1 MPEEIAPNV
10 LSWASELD
18 ELTRAQAA
26 VTARLPILA
35 GHLALMPDAHLGKG
49 ATIGSVIPTESA
61 VIPSAVGV
69 DIGCGMAARR
79 LDLTQEGLPD
89 GLDAWISAMEATV
102 PAGLGRWHGEPSA
115 RSPRVVRGAPSP
127 AEHSTTQERAVAQLG
142 TLGSGNHFIELAT
155 DEDDR
160 VWILLHSGS
169 RGGGN
174 KLATMH
180 TKTARKLHEG
190 LGTRL
195 EDPELAWLQEG
206 TPEFDAYIRDL
217 RWSQAYARENR
228 RLMLDSTHEA
238 LEAVLG
244 REVATADEVNCH
256 HNFTER
262 EEHGGRDVW
271 VTRKGAI
278 RARVGD
284 RGLIPGAMG
293 QRSYVVRGLGNP
305 ASYESCAHGAGRRMS
320 RRQARK
326 QLSIESFAEV
336 MGVSAWQHASA
347 RGVARRAS
355 LRLQA
360 DRRRHARPGRPRRD
374 RARAPRH
381 RQLQGRGGRRRK
393 PLAGEG
399 AGQLRQALEVVARQE
414 HVDGRQRGRHPARQR
429 LVPR

>member
-1 MPEEIAPNV
+1 MPERIAPNV

-18 ELTRAQAA
+18 DLTREQAA
-26 VTARLPILA
+26 KTARLPVLA
-35 GHLALMPDAHLGKG
+35 GHLAMMPDAHLGKG

-79 LDLTQEGLPD
+79 LDLTQDGLPD
-89 GLDAWISAMEATV
+89 TLEPWVTEMEATV
-102 PAGLGRWHGEPSA
+102 PAGLGRWHGEPSDA
-115 RSPRVVRGAPSP
+115 ALGWFADNPPPPTLDDPTKA
-127 AEHSTTQERAVAQLG
+127 AAQLG

-155 DEDDR
+155 DQDSR
-160 VWILLHSGS
+160 IWILLHSGS

-174 KLATMH
+174 KLASLH

-217 RWSQAYARENR
+217 RWSQAFARENR
-228 RLMLDSTHEA
+228 RLMLASTHRA
-238 LEAVLG
+238 LETVLG
-244 REVATADEVNCH
+244 HEVATTEEVNCH

-262 EEHGGRDVW
+262 EEHGGRRVW

-293 QRSYVVRGLGNP
+293 QRSYVIRGLGNP
-305 ASYESCAHGAGRRMS
+305 DAYESCAHGAGRRLS

-326 QLSIESFAEV
+326 QLTIESFGEA
-336 MGVSAWQHASA
+336 MGVAAWQHANA
-347 RGVARRAS
+347 QALLDEHPEAYKPIDVVMRD
-355 LRLQA
+355 QA
-360 DRRRHARPGRPRRD
+360 D
-374 RARAPRH
+374 
-381 RQLQGRGGRRRK
+381 LV
-393 PLAGEG
+393 EI
-399 AGQLRQALEVVARQE
+399 E
-414 HVDGRQRGRHPARQR
+414 HELHGIANYKGVERVGKR
-429 LVPR
+429 

>member
-1 MPEEIAPNV
+1 MPQEIAPNV
-10 LSWASELD
+10 MSWASELD
-18 ELTRAQAA
+18 ELTRTQALK
-26 VTARLPILA
+26 TGRLPILA
-35 GHLALMPDAHLGKG
+35 GHLALMPDAHLGRG

-79 LDLTQEGLPD
+79 LDLTQDDLPD
-89 GLDAWISAMEATV
+89 TLGPWVTEMESTV
-102 PAGLGRWHGEPSA
+102 PAGLGRWHGEPSDAA
-115 RSPRVVRGAPSP
+115 RGWFAANPPPTTLDDPRKA
-127 AEHSTTQERAVAQLG
+127 AAQLG

-155 DEDDR
+155 DEDSR
-160 VWILLHSGS
+160 IWILLHSGS

-174 KLATMH
+174 KLATIH

-195 EDPELAWLQEG
+195 DDPELAWLQEG

-217 RWSQAYARENR
+217 RWSQAFARENR
-228 RLMLDSTHEA
+228 RLMLASTHRA
-238 LEAVLG
+238 LEMVLG
-244 REVATADEVNCH
+244 RQVATTEEVNCH

-262 EEHGGRDVW
+262 ERHGGRKVW

-293 QRSYVVRGLGNP
+293 QRSYVIRGRGNP

-326 QLSIESFAEV
+326 QLSVDSFAEA
-336 MGVSAWQHASA
+336 MGVAAWQHASA
-347 RGVARRAS
+347 RALLDEHPSAYKPIDVVMRD
-355 LRLQA
+355 QA
-360 DRRRHARPGRPRRD
+360 DLVEIEHELHGIANYKGVEAR
-374 RARAPRH
+374 
-381 RQLQGRGGRRRK
+381 
-393 PLAGEG
+393 
-399 AGQLRQALEVVARQE
+399 
-414 HVDGRQRGRHPARQR
+414 
-429 LVPR
+429 

>member
-1 MPEEIAPNV
+1 MPEQIAPNV

-18 ELTRAQAA
+18 DLTREQAA
-26 VTARLPILA
+26 KTARLPILA

-79 LDLTQEGLPD
+79 LDLRQDGLPD
-89 GLDAWISAMEATV
+89 GLEPWISEMAATV
-102 PAGLGRWHGEPSA
+102 PAGLGRWHGEPSDA
-115 RSPRVVRGAPSP
+115 ALEWF
-127 AEHSTTQERAVAQLG
+127 AENRPPPTLDDEGRAAAQLG

-155 DEDDR
+155 DEESR
-160 VWILLHSGS
+160 IWILLHSGS

-174 KLATMH
+174 KLATLH
-180 TKTARKLHEG
+180 TKTARKLHDG

-217 RWSQAYARENR
+217 RWSQAFARENR
-228 RLMLDSTHEA
+228 RQMLSSTHRA
-238 LEAVLG
+238 LETVLG
-244 REVATADEVNCH
+244 REIATADEVNCH

-293 QRSYVVRGLGNP
+293 QRSYVIRGLGND

-326 QLSIESFAEV
+326 QLTLESFAEA
-336 MGVSAWQHASA
+336 MGMTAWQHANAQALLDEHPSA
-347 RGVARRAS
+347 YKPIDVVMRD
-355 LRLQA
+355 QA
-360 DRRRHARPGRPRRD
+360 DLVEIEHELHGIANYKGVEEPRGKRS
-374 RARAPRH
+374 
-381 RQLQGRGGRRRK
+381 
-393 PLAGEG
+393 
-399 AGQLRQALEVVARQE
+399 
-414 HVDGRQRGRHPARQR
+414 PARVRDSSER
-429 LVPR
+429 LSRL

>member
-1 MPEEIAPNV
+1 MIMNKELRIPERVAPNV

-18 ELTRAQAA
+18 ELTRAQAET
-26 VTARLPILA
+26 TARLPILA
-35 GHLALMPDAHLGKG
+35 GHVALMPDAHLGKG
-49 ATIGSVIPTESA
+49 ATIGSVIPTETA

-79 LDLTQEGLPD
+79 IDLTEDGLPD
-89 GLDAWISAMEATV
+89 SLDGWISTMEATV
-102 PAGLGRWHGEPSA
+102 PAGLGHWYGEPSDAA
-115 RSPRVVRGAPSP
+115 RAWFASNPPPPMLKHP
-127 AEHSTTQERAVAQLG
+127 ARAAAQLG

-155 DEDDR
+155 DEDGR
-160 VWILLHSGS
+160 IWILLHSGS

-174 KLATMH
+174 RLATMH

-217 RWSQAYARENR
+217 RWSQAFARENR
-228 RLMLDSTHEA
+228 RLMLASTHRA

-244 REVATADEVNCH
+244 REIATVDEVNCH

-262 EEHGGRDVW
+262 EEHGGREVW

-293 QRSYVVRGLGNP
+293 GRSYVIHGLGNE
-305 ASYESCAHGAGRRMS
+305 ASYTSCAHGAGRRMS

-326 QLSIESFAEV
+326 QLTLESFTEA
-336 MGVSAWQHASA
+336 MGLAAWQHTSA
-347 RGVARRAS
+347 KELLDEHPSAYKPIDVVMRD
-355 LRLQA
+355 QA
-360 DRRRHARPGRPRRD
+360 D
-374 RARAPRH
+374 
-381 RQLQGRGGRRRK
+381 LV
-393 PLAGEG
+393 EI
-399 AGQLRQALEVVARQE
+399 E
-414 HVDGRQRGRHPARQR
+414 HELHGIANYKGVER
-429 LVPR
+429 

>member
-1 MPEEIAPNV
+1 MPERIAPNV

-26 VTARLPILA
+26 TTARLPILA

-79 LDLTQEGLPD
+79 LELTEEDLPD
-89 GLDAWISAMEATV
+89 TLDPWVNEMASTV
-102 PAGLGRWHGEPSA
+102 PAGLGRWHGEPSDEA
-115 RSPRVVRGAPSP
+115 LAWLADNPPPPTLRDPGKA
-127 AEHSTTQERAVAQLG
+127 AAQLG
-142 TLGSGNHFIELAT
+142 TLGSGNHFIELAG
-155 DEDDR
+155 DEER
-160 VWILLHSGS
+160 RIWILLHSGS

-174 KLATMH
+174 TLATLH
-180 TKTARKLHEG
+180 TKTARELHEG

-206 TPEFDAYIRDL
+206 TTEFEQYLRDL

-228 RLMLDSTHEA
+228 RLMLASTHRA
-238 LEAVLG
+238 LETVTGRQVLQ
-244 REVATADEVNCH
+244 ADEVNCH
-256 HNFTER
+256 HNFTEKERHDGR
-262 EEHGGRDVW
+262 EIW

-293 QRSYVVRGLGNP
+293 QRSYVIRGLGNE
-305 ASYESCAHGAGRRMS
+305 ASYASCAHGAGRRLS

-326 QLSIESFAEV
+326 QLSVDSLAEA
-336 MGVSAWQHASA
+336 MGVAAWQRTNAQALLDEHPEAYKPIDVVM
-347 RGVARRAS
+347 RD
-355 LRLQA
+355 QA
-360 DRRRHARPGRPRRD
+360 DLVEIEHELHGIANYKGVEDVRTSRRRR
-374 RARAPRH
+374 
-381 RQLQGRGGRRRK
+381 
-393 PLAGEG
+393 
-399 AGQLRQALEVVARQE
+399 
-414 HVDGRQRGRHPARQR
+414 
-429 LVPR
+429 

>member
-79 LDLTQEGLPD
+79 LGLTQEDLPD
-89 GLDAWISAMEATV
+89 GLETWISTMEAAV

-115 RSPRVVRGAPSP
+115 AALEWF
-127 AEHSTTQERAVAQLG
+127 AENPPPQTLDDPGRAVVQLG

-155 DEDDR
+155 DEENR

-206 TPEFDAYIRDL
+206 TPEFHAYIRDL
-217 RWSQAYARENR
+217 RWSQAFARENR
-228 RLMLDSTHEA
+228 RLMLESTHRAVER
-238 LEAVLG
+238 VLG
-244 REVATADEVNCH
+244 RGVVTAAEVNCH

-262 EEHGGRDVW
+262 EEHGGRMVW

-293 QRSYVVRGLGNP
+293 QRSYVVRGLGNTM
-305 ASYESCAHGAGRRMS
+305 SYESCAHGAGRRMS

-326 QLSIESFAEV
+326 QLSVESFAEA
-336 MGVSAWQHASA
+336 MALSAWQHASA
-347 RGVARRAS
+347 QALLDEHPSAYKPIDVVMRD
-355 LRLQA
+355 QA
-360 DRRRHARPGRPRRD
+360 D
-374 RARAPRH
+374 
-381 RQLQGRGGRRRK
+381 LV
-393 PLAGEG
+393 EI
-399 AGQLRQALEVVARQE
+399 E
-414 HVDGRQRGRHPARQR
+414 HELHGIANYKGVEST
-429 LVPR
+429 

>member
-18 ELTRAQAA
+18 ELTRAQAEK
-26 VTARLPILA
+26 TARLPILA

-79 LDLTQEGLPD
+79 LDLTQDDLPD
-89 GLDAWISAMEATV
+89 SLDAWISTMDATV
-102 PAGLGRWHGEPSA
+102 PAGLGHWHGEPSDA
-115 RSPRVVRGAPSP
+115 AIEWFAANSPPPTLDDAD
-127 AEHSTTQERAVAQLG
+127 RAAAQLG
-142 TLGSGNHFIELAT
+142 TLGSGNHFIELAA
-155 DEDDR
+155 DEDGR
-160 VWILLHSGS
+160 IWILLHSGS

-174 KLATMH
+174 KLATKH

-206 TPEFDAYIRDL
+206 TAEFDRYIRDL
-217 RWSQAYARENR
+217 RWSQAFARENR
-228 RLMLDSTHEA
+228 RQMLETTHRAVES
-238 LEAVLG
+238 VLG

-262 EEHGGRDVW
+262 EEHGGHEVW

-293 QRSYVVRGLGNP
+293 QRSYVIRGLGNE

-320 RRQARK
+320 RRQAKK
-326 QLSIESFAEV
+326 QLSIESFGEV
-336 MGVSAWQHASA
+336 MGAAAWQHTSA
-347 RGVARRAS
+347 KALLDEHPSAYKPIDVVMRD
-355 LRLQA
+355 QA
-360 DRRRHARPGRPRRD
+360 D
-374 RARAPRH
+374 
-381 RQLQGRGGRRRK
+381 LV
-393 PLAGEG
+393 EI
-399 AGQLRQALEVVARQE
+399 E
-414 HVDGRQRGRHPARQR
+414 HELHGIANYKGVEH
-429 LVPR
+429 

>member
-18 ELTRAQAA
+18 ELTRAQAE

-79 LDLTQEGLPD
+79 LDVTQEDLPD
-89 GLDAWISAMEATV
+89 ALDAWISAMEATV
-102 PAGLGRWHGEPSA
+102 PAGLGRWHGEPSDPA
-115 RSPRVVRGAPSP
+115 RAWFAQHPPPPTLDKP
-127 AEHSTTQERAVAQLG
+127 ARAAAQLG
-142 TLGSGNHFIELAT
+142 TLGSGNHFIELAA
-155 DEDDR
+155 DEDSSL
-160 VWILLHSGS
+160 WILLHSGS

-228 RLMLDSTHEA
+228 RLMLESTHRA
-238 LEAVLG
+238 LERVLE
-244 REVATADEVNCH
+244 REVRTTDEVNCH

-262 EEHGGRDVW
+262 ERHAGREVW

-278 RARVGD
+278 RARIGD

-293 QRSYVVRGLGNP
+293 QRSYVIRGLGNE

-326 QLSIESFAEV
+326 QLSIESFAEAMV
-336 MGVSAWQHASA
+336 LSAWQHASA
-347 RGVARRAS
+347 RALLDEHPSAYKPIDVVMRD
-355 LRLQA
+355 QA
-360 DRRRHARPGRPRRD
+360 DLVEIEHELHGIANYKGVESRD
-374 RARAPRH
+374 RR
-381 RQLQGRGGRRRK
+381 
-393 PLAGEG
+393 
-399 AGQLRQALEVVARQE
+399 
-414 HVDGRQRGRHPARQR
+414 
-429 LVPR
+429 

>member
-18 ELTRAQAA
+18 ELTRAQAEK
-26 VTARLPILA
+26 TGRLPILA

-49 ATIGSVIPTESA
+49 ATIGSVIPTASA

-79 LDLTQEGLPD
+79 LDLTQDDLPD
-89 GLDAWISAMEATV
+89 SLEPWVSTMERTV
-102 PAGLGRWHGEPSA
+102 PAGLGRWHGEPSDA
-115 RSPRVVRGAPSP
+115 ALTWFAAHRPPPTLDRP
-127 AEHSTTQERAVAQLG
+127 ERASAQLG

-155 DEDDR
+155 DEDAR
-160 VWILLHSGS
+160 IWILLHSGS

-174 KLATMH
+174 KLATLH
-180 TKTARKLHEG
+180 TKTARRLHAG

-206 TPEFDAYIRDL
+206 TPEFDAYLRDL
-217 RWSQAYARENR
+217 RWSQAFAAENR
-228 RLMLDSTHEA
+228 RLMLASTHRA
-238 LEAVLG
+238 LESVLG
-244 REVATADEVNCH
+244 RRIDTGDEVNCH

-262 EEHGGRDVW
+262 ERHGGREVW

-293 QRSYVVRGLGNP
+293 QRSYVIRGLGNP
-305 ASYESCAHGAGRRMS
+305 ASYDSCAHGAGRRMS

-326 QLSIESFAEV
+326 QLSVESFTDA
-336 MGVSAWQHASA
+336 MGAAAWQHGSA
-347 RGVARRAS
+347 RALLDEHPEAYKPIDVVMRD
-355 LRLQA
+355 QA
-360 DRRRHARPGRPRRD
+360 DLVEIEHELHGIANYKGVE
-374 RARAPRH
+374 RAPR
-381 RQLQGRGGRRRK
+381 R
-393 PLAGEG
+393 
-399 AGQLRQALEVVARQE
+399 
-414 HVDGRQRGRHPARQR
+414 
-429 LVPR
+429 

>member
-1 MPEEIAPNV
+1 MPERIAPNV

-18 ELTRAQAA
+18 EPTRAQAEK
-26 VTARLPILA
+26 TARLPILA

-79 LDLTQEGLPD
+79 VDLTQDGLPD
-89 GLDAWISAMEATV
+89 SLEPWVSEMASTV
-102 PAGLGRWHGEPSA
+102 PAGLGRWHGEPSDEA
-115 RSPRVVRGAPSP
+115 LEWF
-127 AEHSTTQERAVAQLG
+127 AEHSPPPTLDNPQRAAAQLG

-155 DEDDR
+155 DEDSR
-160 VWILLHSGS
+160 IWILLHSGS

-174 KLATMH
+174 KLATLH

-190 LGTRL
+190 LSTRL

-217 RWSQAYARENR
+217 RWSQAFARENR
-228 RLMLDSTHEA
+228 RHMLASTHRA
-238 LEAVLG
+238 LETVLG
-244 REVATADEVNCH
+244 REIAVVDEVNCH

-262 EEHGGRDVW
+262 ERHGDRQVW

-293 QRSYVVRGLGNP
+293 QRSYVIRGLGNP
-305 ASYESCAHGAGRRMS
+305 ESYESCAHGAGRRMS
-320 RRQARK
+320 RTQARK
-326 QLSIESFAEV
+326 QLTIESFSVA
-336 MGVSAWQHASA
+336 MGIAAWQHANAKELLDEHPSA
-347 RGVARRAS
+347 YKPIDVVMRD
-355 LRLQA
+355 QA
-360 DRRRHARPGRPRRD
+360 DLVEIEHELHGIANYKGVEAVRRSRRR
-374 RARAPRH
+374 
-381 RQLQGRGGRRRK
+381 
-393 PLAGEG
+393 
-399 AGQLRQALEVVARQE
+399 
-414 HVDGRQRGRHPARQR
+414 
-429 LVPR
+429 

>member
-18 ELTRAQAA
+18 ELTRAQAET
-26 VTARLPILA
+26 TARLPILA
-35 GHLALMPDAHLGKG
+35 GHVALMPDAHLGKG

-79 LDLTQEGLPD
+79 LGLRQEDLPD
-89 GLDAWISAMEATV
+89 GLDRWISMMGSAV

-115 RSPRVVRGAPSP
+115 P
-127 AEHSTTQERAVAQLG
+127 ALQWFGENPPPPTLDDPGRAVVQLG
-142 TLGSGNHFIELAT
+142 TLGSGNHFIELAA
-155 DEDDR
+155 DEDGR
-160 VWILLHSGS
+160 IWILLHSGS

-180 TKTARKLHEG
+180 TKTARNLHEG

-217 RWSQAYARENR
+217 RWSQAFARENR
-228 RLMLDSTHEA
+228 RLMLASTHRA
-238 LEAVLG
+238 LEGVLG

-262 EEHGGRDVW
+262 EEHGGREVW

-293 QRSYVVRGLGNP
+293 QRSYVVRGLGDE
-305 ASYESCAHGAGRRMS
+305 ASYTSCAHGAGRRMS

-326 QLSIESFAEV
+326 QLTLESFTDA
-336 MGVSAWQHASA
+336 MGVAAWQHANAKELLDEHPSA
-347 RGVARRAS
+347 YKPIDVVMRD
-355 LRLQA
+355 QA
-360 DRRRHARPGRPRRD
+360 D
-374 RARAPRH
+374 
-381 RQLQGRGGRRRK
+381 LV
-393 PLAGEG
+393 EI
-399 AGQLRQALEVVARQE
+399 E
-414 HVDGRQRGRHPARQR
+414 HELHGIANYKGVETR
-429 LVPR
+429 